1 MEATGETNIKE
12 TLEKSTEKTIEKT
25 PEKSKIRGN
34 NIVKNITGLLYDGI
48 SIILFLILW
57 EIAPRAGW
65 VPQTFISPPSV
76 VLITLWDLITSGVL
90 IKHIEVS
97 MLRAL
102 LGFFLAIVVGIPL
115 GFFLG
120 GWFHLFERIVT
131 PVLRL
136 LAEVNPFSLFP
147 VFILLFGIGEI
158 SKITMIFWVC
168 LWPILLNTITGVK
181 NVDELLIKSARSMGI
196 SGKEMFYKVVL
207 PAASPGIFHGV
218 KTSCATA
225 FFMLIAAEMIG
236 ASSGLGWLVFNAQN
250 NYQIPKL
257 FATTVTI
264 SAIGLSLNYL
274 FTKLEHKLVGWK
286 ESTSEY

>member
-1 MEATGETNIKE
+1 MEAA
-12 TLEKSTEKTIEKT
+12 LAKSTEKTEEKT
-25 PEKSKIRGN
+25 TEKNSGGVRKVVKKISSFF
-34 NIVKNITGLLYDGI
+34 YDGI
-48 SIILFLILW
+48 SIILFVTLW
-57 EIAPRAGW
+57 EIAPRVGW
-65 VPQTFISPPSV
+65 VPETFISPPSV
-76 VLITLWDLITSGVL
+76 VITTLWNLLVSGVL
-90 IKHIEVS
+90 VKHVEIS

-102 LGFFLAIVVGIPL
+102 FGFVFAALLGIPL

-131 PVLRL
+131 PLLRL

-196 SGKEMFYKVVL
+196 SGKEMFFKVVL
-207 PAASPGIFHGV
+207 PAASPGIFHGL

-264 SAIGLSLNYL
+264 SALGLSLNYL
-274 FTKLEHKLVGWK
+274 FTLLEHKVVSWK
-286 ESTSEY
+286 ESTPEY